1 MIGRQGCSFV
11 GNGPRICR
19 CDVRSTERRLL
30 ATVPSS
36 WRRYPAQASRLA
48 ARLFRQEVRALN
60 FLSDGTVLAA
70 NREWVFYG
78 DPDGG
83 QMQRSHVDVSKKFLA
98 PPMSITVGPNDR
110 ILWGEYDSRAKRRIV
125 RLFVSNDGGK
135 NYDVARVFETGEI
148 LHIHNL
154 VFDPALNKYWL
165 LAGDHWDEP
174 GIGLLDADL
183 KGFEWVVKG
192 KQSYRAVEV
201 FDFGDRLVYGMDSE
215 REPNAVMTLDK
226 ATGRVERGAEID
238 GSCIYACRFGGLY
251 VLSTTVEPSKVNH
264 SRFASIWVSRDGDRW
279 TRVLQA
285 EKDRWD
291 ARYFQYGSLV
301 LPRGRSDEEQI
312 IFSGQAVRGFDGRV
326 FVGTLD
332 CVQ

>member
-1 MIGRQGCSFV
+1 
-11 GNGPRICR
+11 
-19 CDVRSTERRLL
+19 
-30 ATVPSS
+30 
-36 WRRYPAQASRLA
+36 
-48 ARLFRQEVRALN
+48 
-60 FLSDGTVLAA
+60 
-70 NREWVFYG
+70 
-78 DPDGG
+78 
-83 QMQRSHVDVSKKFLA
+83 
-98 PPMSITVGPNDR
+98 
-110 ILWGEYDSRAKRRIV
+110 
-125 RLFVSNDGGK
+125 
-135 NYDVARVFETGEI
+135 
-148 LHIHNL
+148 
-154 VFDPALNKYWL
+154 
-165 LAGDHWDEP
+165 
-174 GIGLLDADL
+174 
-183 KGFEWVVKG
+183 
-192 KQSYRAVEV
+192 
-201 FDFGDRLVYGMDSE
+201 MDSE